1 MSTKASEVHKRDKDG
16 FYWSED
22 AEPHLERRK
31 EILKK
36 YPQVRE
42 LYGVDT
48 SLKYKVFGL
57 VSLQMITAYFA
68 PNLHWA
74 LFLVLAYAVGATLSH
89 ALFLAIHEL
98 SHHLASKKRAHN
110 NWLAIFANIPMI
122 FPYAMS
128 FKTYHLM
135 HHAEQG
141 DEHHDADL
149 PLPIEAGFFK
159 GLWGKLV
166 WAFNQ
171 ILCYIIRPMFVH
183 PIKMKKWHI
192 INIVFQFPVIALFIY
207 FAGWGS
213 LLYLAVSVFFAGSL
227 HPLAGHFISEHYVF
241 EEGQETYSYYGPL
254 NKLSFN
260 VGFHNEHHDF
270 PRIPGSR
277 LPKLKKLAPEFY
289 DDLYAHYSWTRVLF
303 KFITNADISLH
314 SRVRRNSSRNGK

>member
-1 MSTKASEVHKRDKDG
+1 MDTTTSEGIRRDKDG
-16 FYWSED
+16 FYWSDE
-22 AEPHLERRK
+22 AEPHLGRRK

-36 YPQVRE
+36 YPQIRD
-42 LYGVDT
+42 LYGVDNT
-48 SLKYKVFGL
+48 LKYKVFGL
-57 VSLQMITAYFA
+57 VAIQMASAYFA

-74 LFLVLAYAVGATLSH
+74 LFLLAAYVVGATVSH

-98 SHHLASKKRAHN
+98 SHHLAFQKRAHN

-149 PLPIEAGFFK
+149 PLPVEAGFFK

-171 ILCYIIRPMFVH
+171 ILCYIIRPMLVH
-183 PIKMKKWHI
+183 PLKMKKWHVY
-192 INIVFQFPVIALFIY
+192 NILFQFPVIALFIY
-207 FAGWGS
+207 LAGWQA

-260 VGFHNEHHDF
+260 VGYHNEHHDF

-277 LPKLKKLAPEFY
+277 LPKLKKLAPEY
-289 DDLYAHYSWTRVLF
+289 YEDLYSHNSWTRVLF

-314 SRVRRNSSRNGK
+314 SRVRRNSSRNKE

>member
-1 MSTKASEVHKRDKDG
+1 MNTKASEVNERDKDG
-16 FYWSED
+16 FYWSDD

-36 YPQVRE
+36 YPEVRE

-48 SLKYKVFGL
+48 TLKYKVLGL
-57 VSLQMITAYFA
+57 VIIQLATAYFA

-74 LFLVLAYAVGATLSH
+74 LFLLISYVVGATVAH

-98 SHHLASKKRAHN
+98 SHLLGSNKRAHN
-110 NWLAIFANIPMI
+110 NWLAMIANIPII

-141 DEHHDADL
+141 DVHHDADL
-149 PLPIEAGFFK
+149 PLPKEAGFFR

-171 ILCYIIRPMFVH
+171 VLCYAIRPLFVH
-183 PIKMKKWHI
+183 PLKMQKWHF
-192 INIVFQFPVIALFIY
+192 INIAFQIPAILLFIY
-207 FAGWGS
+207 FAGWGA

-260 VGFHNEHHDF
+260 VGYHNEHHDF

-277 LPKLKKLAPEFY
+277 LPKLKKLAPEYY
-289 DDLYAHYSWTRVLF
+289 DELYAHYSWTRVLF

-314 SRVRRNSSRNGK
+314 SRVRRNSSKK